1 MVMESSGES
10 RDGLA
15 ILDVGDG
22 VPCFGETPN
31 VASQRFP
38 RGLMELLRI
47 IFCPR
52 LLARCRVIIDEDFLE
67 IIPRFD
73 GVLPQAHKTIIGRSG
88 EHNRQIVCHYVAISP
103 TARTTIS

>member
-15 ILDVGDG
+15 VPDVGDG
-22 VPCFGETPN
+22 VPCFGEAPD

-38 RGLMELLRI
+38 RGLMEFLQI
-47 IFCPR
+47 IFYAR
-52 LLARCRVIIDEDFLE
+52 LLACCHVILNEDFLE

-73 GVLPQAHKTIIGRSG
+73 GILP
-88 EHNRQIVCHYVAISP
+88 
-103 TARTTIS
+103 